1 MFDFL
6 WWFLPILSACG
17 VLGHYLSKKHKSVL
31 SEIVSASKSIHE
43 QLEKANAETREKTL
57 EIEGLRKAINEQ
69 EGKIAHLSFC
79 VNSSEELLRD
89 EKKRRE
95 AYQEVDKRIAQMIN
109 DHAKELE
116 VKTRE
121 NSELEGRL
129 CSMQVKLEASE
140 QREKENQALISRLTH
155 DLNTARSELSTLST
169 YVKEYQTA
177 SIVIKSGRSVKQHG
191 YLQENRGA
199 LNKATS

>member
-1 MFDFL
+1 MFNFL

-17 VLGHYLSKKHKSVL
+17 ALGHYLSKKHKSAL
-31 SEIVSASKSIHE
+31 SEIVNASKSIHE
-43 QLEKANAETREKTL
+43 QLEKANAEIREKTL
-57 EIEGLRKAINEQ
+57 EIEKLRKAINEQ
-69 EGKIAHLSFC
+69 EGKLAHLSFC
-79 VNSSEELLRD
+79 VSSSEELLQD

-95 AYQEVDKRIAQMIN
+95 AYQEIDKRIALMIN

-116 VKTRE
+116 VKARE

-129 CSMQVKLEASE
+129 CSMQVKLDASE

-155 DLNTARSELSTLST
+155 DLNSANSELSKLST